1 MIQVISTAATGIVKQ
16 NTSKLLI
23 IIIIIIPLIY
33 DDSSSLVCKRVRIP
47 SLHIWANS
55 NLKMEDYQTK

>member
-16 NTSKLLI
+16 NTSKLL

-47 SLHIWANS
+47 SLHI
-55 NLKMEDYQTK
+55 

>member
-33 DDSSSLVCKRVRIP
+33 
-47 SLHIWANS
+47 
-55 NLKMEDYQTK
+55 